1 MPRISNYSQDT
12 SVTKS
17 DKLLGSDSG
26 SSTKNYSLESISNF
40 FKHTNSAGVVGQ
52 FVWQYKNTSPIPLTG
67 ELEPTFSS
75 GTTFENLQ
83 SLLVSKYIYDS
94 TSSIANILAV
104 FENQDFIIVDTA
116 DQNNF
121 AIFTANAIEATGSN
135 YRSSGSTAGDM
146 HIITLSNRTA
156 SNGSFV
162 INNYYSIM
170 LFNSGG
176 GDKTYTHN
184 QNSGATTWSVVHN
197 LGKRPA
203 VTVVDVNN
211 VQGYGIVTHTDAN
224 NLTIAFPGST
234 TGKAYCN

>member
-1 MPRISNYSQDT
+1 
-12 SVTKS
+12 
-17 DKLLGSDSG
+17 
-26 SSTKNYSLESISNF
+26 
-40 FKHTNSAGVVGQ
+40 
-52 FVWQYKNTSPIPLTG
+52 
-67 ELEPTFSS
+67 
-75 GTTFENLQ
+75 
-83 SLLVSKYIYDS
+83 
-94 TSSIANILAV
+94 
-104 FENQDFIIVDTA
+104 
-116 DQNNF
+116 
-121 AIFTANAIEATGSN
+121 
-135 YRSSGSTAGDM
+135 M

-184 QNSGATTWSVVHN
+184 QNSGATTWSVAHN
-197 LGKRPA
+197 LGKRPS

-224 NLTIAFPGST
+224 NLTITFPGST